1 MIKKYENLL
10 IQKIKFLREY
20 PKQKQNVSRKC
31 KFRTWA
37 EYKTYLTSSLGYR
50 YVITTYTG
58 DRFGAGTDA
67 RVFIRLFGSKGNTKE
82 NELESSGRD
91 NFERGQ

>member
-1 MIKKYENLL
+1 MIKDCENLL
-10 IQKIKFLREY
+10 MWTYILRWILKNKLSPE
-20 PKQKQNVSRKC
+20 NVNTRL
-31 KFRTWA
+31 TW
-37 EYKTYLTSSLGYR
+37 SSLGYR

-82 NELESSGRD
+82 KELESSGRD